1 MFFSS
6 LPLFTFFHF
15 LIFSGECRDIK
26 GKVLEKQQPHVSQ
39 WPALHRACVIPFLY
53 YSYTAIPQPHCF
65 ILPHHHGGND
75 CSRFQQSSS
84 QWSDGQYSGKRKLRR
99 QTSSVIKK
107 KSKLWDILLEAG
119 QEKCL
124 FWHHCNQTTITGY
137 DPCCTWGIR
146 HTAFVFSLLTGVW
159 SKATPCCLT
168 TFCNS
173 SCYEI
178 QIGRWRRRNKKRSEY
193 FN

>member
-1 MFFSS
+1 MISPGKNPGKFSEFLVFFSS

-39 WPALHRACVIPFLY
+39 WPTLHRACVIPSLY

-84 QWSDGQYSGKRKLRR
+84 QWSDGQYSGKRKLRS

-107 KSKLWDILLEAG
+107 KKQAVRY
-119 QEKCL
+119 
-124 FWHHCNQTTITGY
+124 ITGSWTRKMSVLA
-137 DPCCTWGIR
+137 P
-146 HTAFVFSLLTGVW
+146 L
-159 SKATPCCLT
+159 
-168 TFCNS
+168 
-173 SCYEI
+173 
-178 QIGRWRRRNKKRSEY
+178 
-193 FN
+193 